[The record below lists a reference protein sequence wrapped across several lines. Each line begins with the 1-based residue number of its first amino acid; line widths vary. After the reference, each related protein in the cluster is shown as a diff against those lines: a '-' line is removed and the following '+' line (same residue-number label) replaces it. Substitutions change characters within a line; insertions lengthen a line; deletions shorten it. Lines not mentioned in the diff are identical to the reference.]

1 VQVRLLG
8 PVDAV
13 LDGVPRPVNGVR
25 RKTVLAALALHWPVA
40 LARMMV
46 HTVVDPDF
54 TMMFPVGMPPAAGV
68 TVAVSVSVCSLP
80 NRTGETDSFRPVVV
94 GCWAKTVSVCDGD
107 DVEGAKNWLPSN
119 LAVS

>member
-25 RKTVLAALALHWPVA
+25 RKTVLALHRPVA

-54 TMMFPVGMPPAAGV
+54 TMTFPVGMPPVAG
-68 TVAVSVSVCSLP
+68 
-80 NRTGETDSFRPVVV
+80 
-94 GCWAKTVSVCDGD
+94 
-107 DVEGAKNWLPSN
+107 
-119 LAVS
+119 